1 MKKLI
6 VVIMA
11 LITLF
16 SASVTV
22 YGSSVEWQVLGEIYN
37 AEFNSRACLLCEA
50 SSSHPYLSPNMVDAN
65 GTLATQKTT
74 YNLLYSLYE
83 HLTLNGVSL
92 TSNVVT
98 PSVVQWYEY
107 GGYCWILVHVDE
119 DATINAGKTGVVSNY
134 AAKMLYCDAPVEET
148 TYAVSAIAGVGS
160 YYLTNRPIGT
170 AGDGYLG
177 DLELSYDNWSNVR
190 TMLSDLSSSATYY
203 SFVYSVNGELRY
215 YIATLIGGTKH
226 FVCNRE
232 GQLFYSVKRDAEDV
246 SGSTGGTF
254 DASEVIAAINSVY
267 NKLDSGFRVVTKG
280 INETNNRIT
289 SLNDD
294 FIIHMNNT
302 VSGLSAANG
311 TLNTIAD
318 YLSGLMNKQI
328 IERTITYSGTDVF
341 IDWDSNRTPVGVD
354 VNGVE
359 NNIYVKTSYGTPKSA
374 SGYIYDFGDSYNLVQ
389 DADGYPMLVFAGE
402 YPDHGPNP
410 PDSTILYYPFDDST
424 VNPVVGESTITVTG
438 TEQYAEGVHGQ
449 AYVFSENTS
458 ALTGV
463 YSTSTQLFNAE
474 NGAYTIS
481 TWLYPTGSPTSGYF
495 QFRIGGARYMTI
507 RMGTTGQLDVNY
519 YITTSSAT
527 TVSTGRSLTTN
538 EWNHIAVCY
547 DGETLYI
554 FLNGE
559 LCHMAKTTVICPT
572 GDDFKI
578 FSSSSGKVPI
588 GTMVDEFVIVDGAAL
603 WTSSFDPYNEAV
615 FSMIKDDYYLSEPFP
630 RSYSYSRD
638 MTPEERLA
646 YEQRV
651 AEQYPDG
658 VPDDFEYNYRLYG
671 FESWASADLCYSLAG
686 AGGTTDTDSSTV
698 PTSMG
703 RLGDDVSYIFYDR
716 AVGEWRLYDCVSK
729 EIFGVNNFPV
739 DCDTFFLNDTYTIH
753 SPFEFTVATFNDY
766 VVGSPV
772 WLDIPDGG
780 TITVTY
786 LEYVNWFD
794 SIYSLIDMQ
803 SDQLTAIVQKMGNA
817 TGDTIINIE
826 NTVVDITQDSDAYN
840 IFYVEKTDGT
850 TESVGDAAKD
860 AAVFVGDVLSMFYRL
875 VFDDALDNV
884 GILKDF
890 EGAYSNTEVSVW

>member
-11 LITLF
+11 LITIF
-16 SASVTV
+16 SASVTAYAEV
-22 YGSSVEWQVLGEIYN
+22 FVDWAIVDTILNLQQNSQNCAAVKYN
-37 AEFNSRACLLCEA
+37 TAVPTPS
-50 SSSHPYLSPNMVDAN
+50 MVD
-65 GTLATQKTT
+65 GTGAIKTQQTT
-74 YNLLYSLYE
+74 YNVLLSLYE
-83 HLTLNGVSL
+83 T
-92 TSNVVT
+92 VT
-98 PSVVQWYEY
+98 VEGPSWGQNIIGGAQFIWYEY
-107 GGYCWILVHVDE
+107 GDYCWIKIDPDSTTSTFWV
-119 DATINAGKTGVVSNY
+119 ANYQGKI
-134 AAKMLYCDAPVEET
+134 LYCEAPASET
-148 TYAVSAIAGVGS
+148 EYTLSAIAGATG
-160 YYLTNRPIGT
+160 YCITNRPAGT
-170 AGDGYLG
+170 TDSGYLG
-177 DLELSYDNWSNVR
+177 DLLVTQDNLTTIHGIVAN
-190 TMLSDLSSSATYY
+190 LGGAADYY
-203 SFVYSVNGELRY
+203 TVLRIVNGEYRY
-215 YIATLIGGTKH
+215 YIMCTYPNRSQY
-226 FVCNRE
+226 FVCNTS
-232 GQLFYSVKRDAEDV
+232 GQLFYALKDEPEDV

-254 DASEVIAAINSVY
+254 DATEVITAINSVY

-280 INETNNRIT
+280 INEANNRIT
-289 SLNDD
+289 SFNDD
-294 FIIHMNNT
+294 FILHMNNT
-302 VSGLSAANG
+302 VSGLSVANG

-341 IDWDSNRTPVGVD
+341 IGFDDDIIIADVLANGDDYFFSKQELGALDSNSRYFLRLDDYSSRYYNIVLD
-354 VNGVE
+354 DE
-359 NNIYVKTSYGTPKSA
+359 NS
-374 SGYIYDFGDSYNLVQ
+374 
-389 DADGYPMLVFAGE
+389 PMIVFSEE
-402 YPDHGPNP
+402 YSDHGPNP

-495 QFRIGGARYMTI
+495 QFRIGGSRYMTI

-519 YITTSSAT
+519 YVSSTSAT

-559 LCHMAKTTVICPT
+559 LCHMAKATVLRPT

-588 GTMVDEFVIVDGAAL
+588 GTMIDEFVIVDGAAL
-603 WTSSFDPYNEAV
+603 WTSSFDPYDEAV
-615 FSMIKDDYYLSEPFP
+615 FSMIKDDYYFSRGFP
-630 RSYSYSRD
+630 TLNLFMIGMDGSYSIVGRD
-638 MTPEERLA
+638 LSFSGFVP
-646 YEQRV
+646 V
-651 AEQYPDG
+651 DG
-658 VPDDFEYNYRLYG
+658 
-671 FESWASADLCYSLAG
+671 SANS
-686 AGGTTDTDSSTV
+686 V
-698 PTSMG
+698 PTTMG
-703 RLGDDVSYIFYDR
+703 RIGDVVSYIYYDYERGAWILFDAVTEKLYYSTSDAQLLPSWFYEPSKFYR
-716 AVGEWRLYDCVSK
+716 YTANQLNNNVS
-729 EIFGVNNFPV
+729 FFNR
-739 DCDTFFLNDTYTIH
+739 FLNGY
-753 SPFEFTVATFNDY
+753 Y
-766 VVGSPV
+766 V
-772 WLDIPDGG
+772 DIPDGG

-826 NTVVDITQDSDAYN
+826 NTVVDITQNSDAYN